1 MKLILYANRVGY
13 LLTAPD
19 MMDCDMILLLTLLP
33 SSQDLLSLE
42 KFLVGR

>member
-1 MKLILYANRVGY
+1 MQTAY

-42 KFLVGR
+42 KFLLGR